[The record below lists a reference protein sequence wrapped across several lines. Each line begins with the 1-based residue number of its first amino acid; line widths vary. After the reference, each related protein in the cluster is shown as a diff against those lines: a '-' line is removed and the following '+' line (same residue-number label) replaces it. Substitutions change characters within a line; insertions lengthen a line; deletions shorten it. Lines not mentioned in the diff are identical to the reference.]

1 MINILSQDNDKELQE
16 LINLSVIFTLFQ
28 DSDNFKTLLKGFGM
42 EITSFVEDGHVNF
55 DKLA

>member
-1 MINILSQDNDKELQE
+1 MLSRDNDKELQE
-16 LINLSVIFTLFQ
+16 LINLSVTFTLIQ
-28 DSDNFKTLLKGFGM
+28 ESDNFKTLLKGFGM